1 MKLTYSEEADRYND
15 FHCGECFKIKINDK
29 WKNVR
34 IEMGAKGWYMI
45 DEDNF
50 TALCKNFE
58 GYEIEE

>member
-15 FHCGECFKIKINDK
+15 FNCGECFKIKINDK